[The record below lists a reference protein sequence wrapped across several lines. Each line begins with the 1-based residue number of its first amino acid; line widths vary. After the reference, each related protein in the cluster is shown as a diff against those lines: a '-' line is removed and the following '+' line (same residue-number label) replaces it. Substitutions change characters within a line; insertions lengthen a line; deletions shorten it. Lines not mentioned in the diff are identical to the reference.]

1 MGFTMNRVKAEIID
15 QSIIGRDF
23 YYFRFMK
30 NDTLQYNVMS
40 MGLPIRNFPRFQ
52 NSLTEEGKDSM
63 PSLEL
68 LANEF
73 KRKNQLYDKK
83 LVSSFNHLFMPC
95 CLFCIFIKSQK
106 RLAISSA
113 SYL

>member
-15 QSIIGRDF
+15 QSIIGRDV

-52 NSLTEEGKDSM
+52 NSLTEEEKDPM

-73 KRKNQLYDKK
+73 KRKKPTL
-83 LVSSFNHLFMPC
+83 
-95 CLFCIFIKSQK
+95 
-106 RLAISSA
+106 
-113 SYL
+113 

>member
-1 MGFTMNRVKAEIID
+1 
-15 QSIIGRDF
+15 
-23 YYFRFMK
+23 MK

-40 MGLPIRNFPRFQ
+40 MRLPIRNFPRFQ

-73 KRKNQLYDKK
+73 KRKKPTL
-83 LVSSFNHLFMPC
+83 
-95 CLFCIFIKSQK
+95 
-106 RLAISSA
+106 
-113 SYL
+113 